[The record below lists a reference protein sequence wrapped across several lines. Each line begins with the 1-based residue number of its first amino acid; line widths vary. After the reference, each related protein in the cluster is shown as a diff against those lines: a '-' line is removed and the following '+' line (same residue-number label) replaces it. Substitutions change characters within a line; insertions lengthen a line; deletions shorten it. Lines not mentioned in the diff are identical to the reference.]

1 MPPAVT
7 TLLRLLLSLLFFSPS
22 PPVLGASE
30 KKAKPVSP
38 EPATVQMA
46 FKPDAAGFGQQIQP
60 FLKEHCVSC
69 HGAEKQKGDLR
80 LDTLPN
86 RFEDAATAARWAE
99 VVHVLNRHEMPPE
112 EKPQPA
118 PAASAR
124 FADGLRGSSPVR
136 NSPSAP
142 RGLCC
147 GA

>member
-38 EPATVQMA
+38 EPATVQTT

-86 RFEDAATAARWAE
+86 RFEDAATAARWAT
-99 VVHVLNRHEMPPE
+99 
-112 EKPQPA
+112 
-118 PAASAR
+118 
-124 FADGLRGSSPVR
+124 
-136 NSPSAP
+136 
-142 RGLCC
+142 
-147 GA
+147 